1 MTIAA
6 VLWFYR
12 QIWSWWKVVALT
24 AVTVAAHLLELFSNR
39 YLPTRFRDYWELP
52 MLGSITPEVAIR
64 CFVVA
69 FILFVAFGIL
79 VSPKSK
85 GLRIVPVALGC
96 SSLAA
101 ITVAYVDET
110 QRGASFGFF
119 FGDTLGLVWQT
130 TLALFLGIGLWAN
143 QFGAASG
150 SPQLVSYPPRR
161 NRFAVL
167 GPLFAYFVAV
177 GFWNHSAQVR
187 YAKRNGE
194 IRARIAEGKARS
206 RAEAPSMADL
216 PELKPAPLDQL
227 LLMNRV
233 GIWAPYLSGLNEENA
248 EPTNNDW
255 AAYPKRLTYHAYYSA
270 EGNSYA
276 I

>member
-1 MTIAA
+1 
-6 VLWFYR
+6 
-12 QIWSWWKVVALT
+12 
-24 AVTVAAHLLELFSNR
+24 
-39 YLPTRFRDYWELP
+39 